1 LNEEIYSNK
10 ISVLVVEDHLVNQ
23 KVVVAFLS
31 KMNIRAEVVNDGS
44 EAVNVVQD
52 KTFDLILMDCQMPVM
67 DGYEA
72 TEKIRELEKT
82 TGEHTIII
90 AMTAS
95 TMPGDKENCLAIGM
109 DDYASKPISIK
120 ILVELLTKYFSD
132 KFVIPDE
139 LYGKY

>member
-1 LNEEIYSNK
+1 
-10 ISVLVVEDHLVNQ
+10 
-23 KVVVAFLS
+23 
-31 KMNIRAEVVNDGS
+31 VNDGS

>member
-1 LNEEIYSNK
+1 M
-10 ISVLVVEDHLVNQ
+10 VNQ

-72 TEKIRELEKT
+72 TGAIRASEASSDVRNL
-82 TGEHTIII
+82 II
-90 AMTAS
+90 AMTANA
-95 TMPGDKENCLAIGM
+95 MDGDESKCLAAGM
-109 DDYASKPISIK
+109 DDYLSKPVK
-120 ILVELLTKYFSD
+120 LD
-132 KFVIPDE
+132 KLRAVIEKWLPHALSQE
-139 LYGKY
+139 KAE